1 MFGFITSLLSWT
13 SIAKLRRV
21 TKKVLSIDQICFP
34 SKGKSLTQDTTLSYI
49 QQKPFQICNLCTR
62 SPIYSTVDSRS
73 RVLKMGGL
81 LIVCRHYKTP
91 LNLLTSIFT
100 FVVGA
105 YFVESSNFF
114 VKWTQVLI
122 DYLSPSSVDVSTSR
136 LKPIQFPWPL
146 HYSSSVISLNKE

>member
-1 MFGFITSLLSWT
+1 MFGFITLLLSWS

-21 TKKVLSIDQICFP
+21 TKKVLSIDQIVFP
-34 SKGKSLTQDTTLSYI
+34 LQCISNDKSLTQDRTLSYI
-49 QQKPFQICNLCTR
+49 QQRPFQTCNLCTR

-100 FVVGA
+100 FDVGA

-114 VKWTQVLI
+114 VKWTPYCECKCSFI
-122 DYLSPSSVDVSTSR
+122 SYLPVR
-136 LKPIQFPWPL
+136 
-146 HYSSSVISLNKE
+146 